1 MIFYCARL
9 SVCVY
14 KNSLCNVWFFAD
26 FFYSLRATWN
36 VASAARLLVCVR
48 MLAQETRRAFVNC
61 QRFENEFIRETRVL
75 LFLLELLLEH
85 FSRSDIIRGEWI
97 RNFDKSFSNGTIV
110 WERAIVYF
118 VHSRSIDRGIVPCYL
133 YLKQDQI
140 AEQIRECSTIGTTER
155 IIDTVR
161 DSDPNSPITNN

>member
-48 MLAQETRRAFVNC
+48 MLAQKTRRAFVNC

-75 LFLLELLLEH
+75 LFLFELLLEH

-118 VHSRSIDRGIVPCYL
+118 VHYFVLLIEVLYRVICIWNKTKLQNRSVNVARLV
-133 YLKQDQI
+133 QRN
-140 AEQIRECSTIGTTER
+140 E
-155 IIDTVR
+155 
-161 DSDPNSPITNN
+161 